1 MGIDFIS
8 KIKNEHKDFDK
19 GELGD
24 NVPSNPFDLFKEWYE
39 HAFKSEQPEANALH
53 LTTVNKEGKPS
64 SRILYLK
71 DITEEGFIFYT
82 NYNSQKGR
90 EIAETGVV
98 AGLLFWHGLERQ
110 IRFEGTCEKAD
121 AAISDAYFNSRP
133 RGSKI
138 GAWASHQSEELDS
151 RQTLEDRTAEYE
163 AKFPNEV
170 PRPEHWGGYL
180 IKPERFEFW
189 QGRASR
195 LHDRICY
202 KKDASHNWEVFRKN
216 P

>member
-8 KIKNEHKDFDK
+8 KIKNDHKDFDK
-19 GELGD
+19 GKLSD
-24 NVPSNPFDLFKEWYE
+24 NVPSDPFDLFKEWYE

-98 AGLLFWHGLERQ
+98 AGLLFWPGLERQ
-110 IRFEGTCEKAD
+110 IRIEGTCQKAD
-121 AAISDAYFNSRP
+121 PAISDAYFNSRP

-151 RQTLEDRTAEYE
+151 RQTLEERTVEYE

-202 KKDASHNWEVFRKN
+202 KKDASQNWEVFRKN

>member
-1 MGIDFIS
+1 MDFIS
-8 KIKNEHKDFDK
+8 KIKHDHSDFDK

-24 NVPSNPFDLFKEWYE
+24 NVPNNPFDMFKDWYE

-53 LTTVNKEGKPS
+53 LTTVGENGKPS

-98 AGLLFWHGLERQ
+98 AALLFWHGLERQ
-110 IRFEGTCEKAD
+110 IRFEGTCEKAT
-121 AAISDAYFNSRP
+121 AAVSDAYFNSRP

-138 GAWASHQSEELDS
+138 GAWASHQSDELES
-151 RQTLEDRTAEYE
+151 RKTLEDRTKHYE
-163 AKFPNEV
+163 EKFPDEV

-180 IKPERFEFW
+180 IKPEYFEFW
-189 QGRASR
+189 QGRKSR

-202 KKDASHNWEVFRKN
+202 KKDSANSWEVFRKN